1 LREEEGM
8 ASIEE
13 IAATLRSI
21 ATPGM
26 KPKALRAAIRERY
39 PEANKKEIVRAAFY
53 AMTETSPVGQ
63 DALPD
68 LHNFALSERAGDED
82 ADAAL
87 KVGKRKAKK
96 LAPDKAGRPAN
107 PEVGARYAAFIRR
120 AG

>member
-1 LREEEGM
+1 M

-63 DALPD
+63 DPPPPGCLRHPV
-68 LHNFALSERAGDED
+68 S
-82 ADAAL
+82 
-87 KVGKRKAKK
+87 
-96 LAPDKAGRPAN
+96 GRSPRQ
-107 PEVGARYAAFIRR
+107 G
-120 AG
+120 